1 MNEGGHIAGTDSILL
16 PFRGIRYR
24 TADPQELSSLMAPP
38 YDVISE
44 SMQAELHALHPHNFV
59 RVELPEDGADR
70 YQRAGAVLRRWLDE
84 SVLVRERTPALYLLE
99 QEFRV
104 GDRTLRRR
112 GVFGLVKLPEAGE
125 HYVLAHE
132 GTLSEPKADRLQL
145 TRACKAMTSPILLMT
160 EDPEAHLI
168 ERLEQVKEEP
178 EAVAE
183 DTAGVI
189 HRVWTLQDSASTA
202 AVCAAIGSGP
212 LFMADGHHRFE
223 TALAFRDEMRQA
235 TPEAVPEAGFNYALA
250 LVTSA
255 QDDGLEILPTHRL
268 VACPDEE
275 GKEAMKAFMGE
286 HFEVHRLD
294 LPDPKGLGWHP
305 WLECRASHRHVFG
318 AYCGD
323 GNYYV
328 LIARDD
334 MVSPSQSVV
343 ERLDVSILHRYLIDP
358 LLADSGQAPDA
369 DGRISHDAQPTGT
382 ACRGARLRYVSDEEQ
397 AIAAVER
404 GDYDFALFLRP
415 TRISDVMAA
424 ARAGERM
431 PGKSTYFYPKVP
443 AGIVISDASAEPL

>member
-1 MNEGGHIAGTDSILL
+1 MTEGGHIASTGNILS

-24 TADPQELSSLMAPP
+24 IADPRELSDLMAPP
-38 YDVISE
+38 YDIISE
-44 SMQAELHALHPHNFV
+44 SMQTELHARHPHNFV
-59 RVELPEDGADR
+59 RVELPGDGSDR
-70 YQRAGAVLRRWLDE
+70 YQRAAAVLRGWLDE
-84 SVLVRERTPALYLLE
+84 SVLVREQTPVLYLLE

-104 GDRTLRRR
+104 GDRVLRRR

-125 HYVLAHE
+125 HYVLPHE
-132 GTLSEPKADRLQL
+132 GTLSEPKADRLRL
-145 TRACKAMTSPILLMT
+145 TRACRAMTSPILLMA
-160 EDPEAHLI
+160 EDPEARLI
-168 ERLEQVKEEP
+168 GTLKQVEEEP

-183 DTAGVI
+183 DAAGVI
-189 HRVWTLQDSASTA
+189 HRVWTLRDTAATA

-212 LFMADGHHRFE
+212 LFIADGHHRFE
-223 TALAFRDEMRQA
+223 TALAFRNEMRQA
-235 TPEAVPEAGFNYALA
+235 SPGAAPEAGFNYALS

-255 QDDGLEILPTHRL
+255 KDDGVEILPTHRL

-275 GKEAMKAFMGE
+275 GKEAMRVSMGG

-294 LPDPKGLGWHP
+294 LPDPKSLGWQP
-305 WLECRASHRHVFG
+305 WLEGRASDRHVFG

-323 GNYYV
+323 GSYYV

-334 MVSPSQSVV
+334 ALSPSQSVV

-358 LLADSGQAPDA
+358 HLSHSGPAPDA
-369 DGRISHDAQPTGT
+369 DGRISHDAQTTGR
-382 ACRGARLRYVSDEEQ
+382 ACRGTRLRYVSDEEQ

-415 TRISDVMAA
+415 TRVSDVMAA

-443 AGIVISDASAEPL
+443 AGIVISDASAEPI